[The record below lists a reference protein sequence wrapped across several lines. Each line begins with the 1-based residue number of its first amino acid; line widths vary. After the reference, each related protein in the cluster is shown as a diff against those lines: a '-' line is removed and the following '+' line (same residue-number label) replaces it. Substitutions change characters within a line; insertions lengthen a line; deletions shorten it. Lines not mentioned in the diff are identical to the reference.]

1 MINYEIRRKIGLP
14 LQENEKYLLSV
25 LESFQM
31 ELNSPINKEI
41 HRQKLNEFLEIIKSF
56 ESANRHLQLSG
67 ASNLLQSSN
76 ATSVTTKSGEV
87 IDFSNLSDVQKSL
100 REQHKAFKS
109 LVDIINK
116 DMKDL
121 EVIKKGLFKEK

>member
-1 MINYEIRRKIGLP
+1 
-14 LQENEKYLLSV
+14 
-25 LESFQM
+25 M